1 MAQASIEEVLLVVL
15 RRPADP
21 DIDLEAELRELC
33 ARPLAAGV
41 YFIPDIEGAFAAARS
56 LTDLI
61 ERAGG
66 LALLGRGSI
75 LGPETPP
82 QSARESRTPE
92 P

>member
-1 MAQASIEEVLLVVL
+1 MVPASVENVLLVVL

-21 DIDLEAELRELC
+21 DLDLGSQLRELS
-33 ARPLAAGV
+33 ASSLTEGV
-41 YFIPDIEGAFAAARS
+41 YFIPDVEGAFDAARS

-75 LGPETPP
+75 LGPEPVTP
-82 QSARESRTPE
+82 QREPRASDG
-92 P
+92 